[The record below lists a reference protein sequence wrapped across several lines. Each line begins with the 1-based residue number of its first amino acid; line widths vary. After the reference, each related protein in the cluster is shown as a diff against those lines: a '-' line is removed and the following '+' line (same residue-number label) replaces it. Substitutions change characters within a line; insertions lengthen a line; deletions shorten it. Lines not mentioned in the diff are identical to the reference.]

1 MNSQLSAN
9 DRDDR
14 LMTDQETAEY
24 LRIKP
29 RQLYTWRVNGL
40 VPYIRMGRALRYR
53 KSAIDAAL
61 ARHTRPATAMSP

>member
-1 MNSQLSAN
+1 MNSQSSAI
-9 DRDDR
+9 DQSGR
-14 LMTDQETAEY
+14 LMTDQEVTES

-29 RQLYTWRVNGL
+29 RQLYTWRVSGL

-61 ARHTRPATAMSP
+61 TRHTRHAAALSP

>member
-1 MNSQLSAN
+1 MNSQSSAIEH
-9 DRDDR
+9 DDR
-14 LMTDQETAEY
+14 LMTDQEAAEY

-29 RQLYTWRVNGL
+29 RQLYTWRVSGL

-61 ARHTRPATAMSP
+61 ARHTRHATPMSP